1 MVEDKIQQLKELYVL
16 LTEDEQEVLLASIA
30 LYARMLNTAPMV
42 LEDRLQKA
50 RAGKSLLFK
59 IGQQLIEKPQE
70 K

>member
-1 MVEDKIQQLKELYVL
+1 MEGITEQLKALHIL
-16 LTEDEQEVLLASIA
+16 LTEDEQEVLLAAIA

-50 RAGKSLLFK
+50 SAGKSLLFK
-59 IGQQLIEKPQE
+59 IGQQLIEQPQE